1 MWLIQLILVPVHCP
15 DNYIPAWSRSA
26 PLRTVDPLP
35 PSAGIRGPPCLLAPG
50 PASPDRQHDSPYL
63 PARIP
68 VSTDQ
73 WSGGGR
79 GGVSDPD
86 PRTLL
91 TTRLIWDSAM
101 APGWA
106 VQEEL
111 SSKRET
117 LTQCCLNVGLASQT
131 VDQHWDNI
139 VSTSRVLVGYLSFT
153 LNHWILNHLPSVDYN
168 LNLSLKIY

>member
-1 MWLIQLILVPVHCP
+1 MIYPVNPGAGSLSWQLHSCLIQISS
-15 DNYIPAWSRSA
+15 PA
-26 PLRTVDPLP
+26 D
-35 PSAGIRGPPCLLAPG
+35 RGPPAPPAPG
-50 PASPDRQHDSPYL
+50 SVDPPSSQRRDQRL
-63 PARIP
+63 LI
-68 VSTDQ
+68 VSTTVHISPLESRSPLTSGQ
-73 WSGGGR
+73 AGGGG

-111 SSKRET
+111 SSKREAMT
-117 LTQCCLNVGLASQT
+117 RCCLNVGPASQT
-131 VDQHWDNI
+131 EDQHWDNI
-139 VSTSRVLVGYLSFT
+139 GSTSLVLVGYLSFT

-168 LNLSLKIY
+168 LNH